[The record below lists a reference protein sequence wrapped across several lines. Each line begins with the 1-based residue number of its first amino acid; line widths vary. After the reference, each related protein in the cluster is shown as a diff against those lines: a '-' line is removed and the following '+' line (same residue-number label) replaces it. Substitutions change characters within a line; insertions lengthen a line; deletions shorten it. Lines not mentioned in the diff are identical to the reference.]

1 MDNFNVNYLGD
12 NKPIKEHDN
21 WDVIE
26 VSKVNDKIIRKLLN
40 YLKYDISDN
49 FFISFESLL
58 KLGNKIPQLTIK
70 KLIKELDKAHEF
82 KMELFQFI
90 LNFTEDGLVEYHLLP
105 ELYNPDFIIRAKAV
119 MKITDNNDTKYIKF
133 LLPLIEDP
141 DDSVRWSV
149 IRFLSQHK
157 NNSIIDSELREHLDK
172 ELNPVIYDN
181 LKQIL
186 NSL

>member
-1 MDNFNVNYLGD
+1 M
-12 NKPIKEHDN
+12 
-21 WDVIE
+21 
-26 VSKVNDKIIRKLLN
+26 
-40 YLKYDISDN
+40 
-49 FFISFESLL
+49 
-58 KLGNKIPQLTIK
+58 
-70 KLIKELDKAHEF
+70 
-82 KMELFQFI
+82 
-90 LNFTEDGLVEYHLLP
+90 
-105 ELYNPDFIIRAKAV
+105 
-119 MKITDNNDTKYIKF
+119 DTKYIKF

-186 NSL
+186 QSP